1 MVAEMM
7 ASHGLSKRRACGLV
21 EITRRS
27 FRREAA
33 PDHNRELRER
43 LRALAE
49 ERRRWGCPL
58 LYRVLRR
65 EGWRINHKRVERF
78 YREEGLSLRRRRT
91 FLASST
97 RFFGRI

>member
-1 MVAEMM
+1 MVAEMITE
-7 ASHGLSKRRACGLV
+7 HGLSERRACGLM

-27 FRREAA
+27 CRRGPA
-33 PDHNRELRER
+33 PDRNQELRER

-65 EGWRINHKRVERF
+65 EGWQINHKRVHRLMRAE
-78 YREEGLSLRRRRT
+78 SLLCQLKRH
-91 FLASST
+91 FVST
-97 RFFGRI
+97 TDSQHA

>member
-1 MVAEMM
+1 MKRQMVAEMITE
-7 ASHGLSKRRACGLV
+7 HGLSERRACGLV

-27 FRREAA
+27 FRREPV
-33 PDHNRELRER
+33 PDRNRELRER

-65 EGWRINHKRVERF
+65 VEMA
-78 YREEGLSLRRRRT
+78 LKN
-91 FLASST
+91 
-97 RFFGRI
+97 